1 MTYKIIDL
9 KTGFLLVNNF
19 IRNNS
24 CYIEQSYYSKDKPN
38 FTKQINFND
47 KEHAPKV
54 FKYIEMNELSASNFN
69 EEISPIAPNIKEF
82 ELKYDYSIVTIID
95 LNNSNNSQD
104 TLSDFDY
111 KDFLVKLSH
120 YYVL

>member
-19 IRNNS
+19 IRNNN

-38 FTKQINFND
+38 FTKQIHFND
-47 KEHAPKV
+47 REYTPKV
-54 FKYIEMNELSASNFN
+54 FKYVDCEFDDNMIFN
-69 EEISPIAPNIKEF
+69 NGIQNITTKEF
-82 ELKYDYSIVTIID
+82 ELKYDYTLVDIID
-95 LNNSNNSQD
+95 LNNSNN
-104 TLSDFDY
+104 TPEALSDFNY

>member
-47 KEHAPKV
+47 REHAPKV
-54 FKYIEMNELSASNFN
+54 FKYIECEFDDMMIFNNEIQN
-69 EEISPIAPNIKEF
+69 PNIKEF
-82 ELKYDYSIVTIID
+82 ELKYDYTLVFIID

>member
-9 KTGFLLVNNF
+9 KTGSLIVNNF

-24 CYIEQSYYSKDKPN
+24 CYSKDKPN

-82 ELKYDYSIVTIID
+82 ELKYDYR
-95 LNNSNNSQD
+95 
-104 TLSDFDY
+104 F
-111 KDFLVKLSH
+111 K
-120 YYVL
+120 